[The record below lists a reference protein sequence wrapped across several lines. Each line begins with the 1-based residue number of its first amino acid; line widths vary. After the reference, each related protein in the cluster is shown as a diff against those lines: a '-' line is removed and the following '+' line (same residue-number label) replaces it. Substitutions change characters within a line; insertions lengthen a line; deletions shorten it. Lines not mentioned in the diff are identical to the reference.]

1 MVGFDLLTILL
12 VIPFIVVFALVV
24 AKVAQSLGLGSSTT
38 NQAKV
43 QEMEHKVREL
53 QQRVENLETII
64 TNIDADLLDGMLRL
78 QNTSNPRLTQKKVE
92 QFASAAQ
99 NKNETPLDENFKM
112 ILNKILMK
120 VDSFLDDK
128 NKPT

>member
-1 MVGFDLLTILL
+1 MVGIDLLTILIL
-12 VIPFIVVFALVV
+12 IPFIVVFALVI
-24 AKVAQSLGLGSSTT
+24 AKVTQSLGFGSSPQS
-38 NQAKV
+38 NAKL

-64 TNIDADLLDGMLRL
+64 TSIDADLLDGMIKL
-78 QNTSNPRLTQKKVE
+78 QNANNPRLAQKKVE
-92 QFASAAQ
+92 QFANTAQ

-112 ILNKILMK
+112 ILNKILIK

-128 NKPT
+128 SK